1 MQIKNA
7 RDMSSVL
14 EKDLNQENKDF
25 EKTYTR
31 APENIPAPPTPAIAR
46 PIIKATDV
54 GAAPQMTRFMFS
66 ACLCPGGSDMFTR
79 TNLKSEYGC

>member
-1 MQIKNA
+1 MRIKNA
-7 RDMSSVL
+7 RDTSSVL
-14 EKDLNQENKDF
+14 EKDLSYGNKDF

-54 GAAPQMTRFMFS
+54 GAAPQMTRFTFS
-66 ACLCPGGSDMFTR
+66 ARLYPCGSDMITR
-79 TNLKSEYGC
+79 TNLESEYGC